1 MVGAGNLYFQV
12 PMTPEDT
19 GGYFSEQQGGGLEDS
34 QKELYKRVVKGSCE
48 TLSSLGKRLVSGGLH
63 TLVLLLYSITRDF

>member
-12 PMTPEDT
+12 PMTPEDMV
-19 GGYFSEQQGGGLEDS
+19 GYFSEQQGGGLEDS
-34 QKELYKRVVKGSCE
+34 QKELYKRVV